1 VRSVVILSGILLLY
15 ANILCAQEITKADIL
30 KFKIKSI
37 TTIEEDGS
45 IKSVNQYN
53 EQGDIVMVYDKKDD
67 ELKLRED
74 FNYNEKGSVLINS
87 VYNTDGSVFQLT
99 KYFYDSIERLVRSEQ
114 YNWKNSLDVVKT
126 YEHDTNGNKIKEIRN
141 SKTSG
146 NTVTVFGYENSRLIG
161 EDVTNEA
168 IGKEEK
174 STYKYN
180 KKGLLIEKKSRYYF
194 GNTTIRQIYTYNT
207 SGRLLQMKEKSNSG
221 VSSLTTFQYT
231 VDGLLRSER
240 WQSANDKVGLKTTY
254 MVEY

>member
-1 VRSVVILSGILLLY
+1 VRSIFILSGILLLY
-15 ANILCAQEITKADIL
+15 TNILCAQEITKADIL
-30 KFKIKSI
+30 KFKIKTI

-45 IKSVNQYN
+45 VKSVNQYN
-53 EQGDIVMVYDKKDD
+53 ERGNIVMVYDKKDD

-74 FNYNEKGSVLINS
+74 FNYNEKGSVIINR

-126 YEHDTNGNKIKEIRN
+126 YEHDTSGNKIKEIRD

-146 NTVTVFGYENSRLIG
+146 STVTVFNYENNRLI
-161 EDVTNEA
+161 EEEVINET

-180 KKGLLIEKKSRYYF
+180 KKGLLLEKKSRYYF
-194 GNTTIRQIYTYNT
+194 GNTTIRLLYTYNS
-207 SGRLLQMKEKSNSG
+207 SGRLFQMEEKSNSG
-221 VSSLTTFQYT
+221 VSSLTTFQYSNA
-231 VDGLLRSER
+231 GLLLSER
-240 WQSANDKVGLKTTY
+240 WQSDADKGGLKTTY
-254 MVEY
+254 IVEY

>member
-1 VRSVVILSGILLLY
+1 VRSIFILSGILLFY
-15 ANILCAQEITKADIL
+15 TNSLCAQEITKADIL

-45 IKSVNQYN
+45 VKSVNQYN
-53 EQGDIVMVYDKKDD
+53 ERGDIVMVYDKKDD

-74 FNYNEKGSVLINS
+74 FNYNEKGLVLLNR
-87 VYNTDGSVFQLT
+87 VYNTDGSVFQMI
-99 KYFYDSIERLVRSEQ
+99 KYFYDSTDRLIRSEQ

-126 YEHDTNGNKIKEIRN
+126 YEHDSSGNKIKEIRN

-146 NTVTVFGYENSRLIG
+146 NTVTVFDYENNRLID
-161 EDVTNEA
+161 EEVANEA

-194 GNTTIRQIYTYNT
+194 GNTIIRLIYTYND

-221 VSSLTTFQYT
+221 VSSVTTFQYT
-231 VDGLLRSER
+231 GNGLLLSER
-240 WQSANDKVGLKTTY
+240 WQSAADKGGLKTTY
-254 MVEY
+254 TVEY